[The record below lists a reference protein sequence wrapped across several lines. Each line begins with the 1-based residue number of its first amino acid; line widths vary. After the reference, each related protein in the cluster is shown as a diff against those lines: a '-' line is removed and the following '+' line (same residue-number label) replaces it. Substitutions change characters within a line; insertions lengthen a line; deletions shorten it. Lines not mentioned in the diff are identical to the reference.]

1 MTVVRSASGT
11 RIDCDECAE
20 HTAAPSLSLDV
31 LRRESGY
38 VSDGRR
44 DFCPSCCRQQPTLRL
59 ATSSAAIAPFSDDPG
74 GC

>member
-11 RIDCDECAE
+11 RIDCDECPQ

-31 LRRESGY
+31 LRRDSGY
-38 VSDGRR
+38 VSDGNR
-44 DFCPSCCRQQPTLRL
+44 DFCPSCSRQHPTMRL
-59 ATSSAAIAPFSDDPG
+59 ATTTDEPHAP